1 MGEVVDAVDDGT
13 RGDIVA
19 RDRHPGGEIARVARG
34 EGQDLG
40 AVGRR
45 REGERGLILD
55 AEAGAGGG
63 GQGEVLRAAD
73 GHGERTDRRD
83 EAHRGVGRGV
93 IEDHIEAVGV
103 VGRRRA
109 EVLPILRASGR
120 GGVPIANAEAG
131 PHHGGVGLDEQVD
144 ALVDGVILDRQEVF
158 RARSD
163 GVKDTRTGEG
173 GGKAAAEGST
183 RGAVIDERI
192 RTDLEA
198 GKRRDVDRREGA
210 VELERLQRGRDVDRR
225 NADHVVRR
233 AGRGVEAEVQRTTID
248 GQAGKRERAGA
259 GAARGARLEV
269 TRIEDDLRADAAGAR
284 ERAARDGDR
293 AGARGGT
300 TDADAGIRSLE
311 GATVDRGTA
320 DIGVGVGQGQGARAR
335 LDEGDVGLDLAMI
348 SRVGGGAI
356 ADREGDGV
364 RRAVD
369 NEAAGHAGDGRVV
382 RRERAHRLSEAVE
395 VEDAVDGRR
404 ESASRRE
411 DVRRADAQRT
421 LEHMGAARMRARA
434 GEDDGVVTLLGELAG
449 AAEAAKD
456 LQDDATGGQIQ
467 GAQDGSHTTR
477 VEAVVTCRDVLAD
490 ERIAEQLEGDARA
503 EGAVNQAGV
512 AVEIVVAAQPTFDA
526 AAVEPHDDVIRR
538 VNAIGD
544 ELVRVDLQGA
554 RTEFD
559 GLTLTGAVRA
569 PALDGVGVIG
579 ERRIGHRPA
588 GLVDVQGAVA
598 IDRDWTGTEGAVGVH
613 LDGAVLDS
621 HRTGE
626 GRAFAPDR
634 ERGITPFQEA
644 GGQRTRVIKGGDG
657 KAVGRAR
664 ALVEAFEATT
674 HEGPIGIDDRG
685 AAREGE
691 RAGHHHRAPVG
702 SFDAEVSRHEAGSIR
717 RVDADCADADG
728 AIVATGID
736 VDAGLVLHVDRAEG
750 VVRREHRG
758 RARIQTQHRGRLRAT
773 VLAGDVPNLV
783 HILGAPDGDITR
795 AGGTELTEIQAT
807 LVEAPVRREAVAR
820 AARGSGLVFVQVR
833 ETRAEHDDAS
843 GGEVT
848 VDAGGHALMDVDS
861 RFRRTGRAEL
871 EVGVDRAVPLHDEAT
886 ADDGGG
892 IVLAG
897 AAGDIAIRT
906 QGIDD
911 WIILQR
917 HGGRDVDLVGGG
929 GQAGRERARG
939 NCHVRSRGDR
949 GEANGPR
956 GRVV

>member
-1 MGEVVDAVDDGT
+1 MGEVVDTVDDGT

-19 RDRHPGGEIARVARG
+19 RDRHPGREIARITRG

-40 AVGRR
+40 AIGRR

-63 GQGEVLRAAD
+63 GQGEVLCAAD

-173 GGKAAAEGST
+173 GGEAAAEGST

-225 NADHVVRR
+225 DADHVVRR
-233 AGRGVEAEVQRTTID
+233 ASRGVEAEVQRTAVD
-248 GQAGKRERAGA
+248 GQAREVEGARAGS
-259 GAARGARLEV
+259 ARGARLEV
-269 TRIEDDLRADAAGAR
+269 TRIEDDLGADAAGAR

-293 AGARGGT
+293 AGARGRT
-300 TDADAGIRSLE
+300 ADADAIRSLE

-348 SRVGGGAI
+348 SRVGGGAV

-421 LEHMGAARMRARA
+421 LEHMGATGVRARA
-434 GEDDGVVTLLGELAG
+434 REDDRVVALLGELAD

-456 LQDDATGGQIQ
+456 LQDNAAGAEVQ
-467 GAQDGSHTTR
+467 GALDGGHTACI
-477 VEAVVTCRDVLAD
+477 EAVVARRDILAD
-490 ERIAEQLEGDARA
+490 ERIAEQFKRNARA
-503 EGAVNQAGV
+503 EGTEDHARV
-512 AVEIVVAAQPTFDA
+512 AIEIVVAAQPTFDA

-544 ELVRVDLQGA
+544 ELVCVDLQGA

-579 ERRIGHRPA
+579 ER
-588 GLVDVQGAVA
+588 
-598 IDRDWTGTEGAVGVH
+598 
-613 LDGAVLDS
+613 
-621 HRTGE
+621 
-626 GRAFAPDR
+626 
-634 ERGITPFQEA
+634 
-644 GGQRTRVIKGGDG
+644 
-657 KAVGRAR
+657 
-664 ALVEAFEATT
+664 
-674 HEGPIGIDDRG
+674 
-685 AAREGE
+685 
-691 RAGHHHRAPVG
+691 
-702 SFDAEVSRHEAGSIR
+702 
-717 RVDADCADADG
+717 
-728 AIVATGID
+728 
-736 VDAGLVLHVDRAEG
+736 
-750 VVRREHRG
+750 
-758 RARIQTQHRGRLRAT
+758 
-773 VLAGDVPNLV
+773 
-783 HILGAPDGDITR
+783 
-795 AGGTELTEIQAT
+795 
-807 LVEAPVRREAVAR
+807 
-820 AARGSGLVFVQVR
+820 
-833 ETRAEHDDAS
+833 
-843 GGEVT
+843 
-848 VDAGGHALMDVDS
+848 
-861 RFRRTGRAEL
+861 
-871 EVGVDRAVPLHDEAT
+871 
-886 ADDGGG
+886 
-892 IVLAG
+892 
-897 AAGDIAIRT
+897 
-906 QGIDD
+906 
-911 WIILQR
+911 
-917 HGGRDVDLVGGG
+917 
-929 GQAGRERARG
+929 
-939 NCHVRSRGDR
+939 
-949 GEANGPR
+949 
-956 GRVV
+956 